1 MAVTLNANDITMGSG
16 SVIQNPSGTA
26 PCLTCRAWVSFNGVG
41 TVTIRGSGNV
51 SSMTDLAVGRYRM
64 NYSTA
69 MTDVNY
75 VLTTSSVGISG
86 DMELTGMQDGTTP
99 ATGSI
104 DLWVKAYHL
113 GLSDSSYIFAAIYR

>member
-1 MAVTLNANDITMGSG
+1 MSVTLNANDITMGSG

>member
-99 ATGSI
+99 STGSI
-104 DLWVKAYHL
+104 DLWVKAYRL
-113 GLSDSSYIFAAIYR
+113 GLNDSSYIFAAIYR

>member
-41 TVTIRGSGNV
+41 TVSIRGSGNV

-86 DMELTGMQDGTTP
+86 DMILTGMQDGTTP
-99 ATGSI
+99 STGSI
-104 DLWVKAYHL
+104 DLWCKAYRL
-113 GLSDSSYIFAAIYR
+113 NLSDSSYIFAAIYR